1 MSKCQECGHAGE
13 FCRVISHFYKD
24 HVQLDESSF
33 YCFFCL
39 FRTTEEDAILKHVR
53 NDVYALHNERLT
65 GLNEKGVFIDVT
77 KILMKS
83 LNHRLLVEGQGYQ
96 RLAQEASDSELQR
109 RRKLKPT
116 AMLARPS
123 ETENILDSQLDYNPD
138 ERFSPLPAA
147 LPPFVLRPAP
157 TRMLNGPQTTPVY
170 FPYQRA

>member
-1 MSKCQECGHAGE
+1 M
-13 FCRVISHFYKD
+13 
-24 HVQLDESSF
+24 
-33 YCFFCL
+33 L
-39 FRTTEEDAILKHVR
+39 FIM
-53 NDVYALHNERLT
+53 RLT
-65 GLNEKGVFIDVT
+65 SLNEEGVFIDVT

-83 LNHRLLVEGQGYQ
+83 LNHRLLVEGKGYQ
-96 RLAQEASDSELQR
+96 RLSQEASDGEWQR

-123 ETENILDSQLDYNPD
+123 GTENILEFRLGYNPD

-157 TRMLNGPQTTPVY
+157 TRMLNGPQATPVS